1 MKRFSILF
9 VVAVWGLMLTS
20 MPLHAKV
27 VECATIEAIN
37 AAIIQANN
45 INTPDTILLT
55 QDINNAA
62 AIIASGNYNF
72 MLDLGG
78 HTIVGNNEMIDALG
92 GSSNYALIYIA
103 SAKARIVNGS
113 LRGKRNGYNSISAL
127 IYATSG
133 AEVLVQ
139 NVSMY
144 EKVGAC
150 VRSNDYS
157 EVTVHNCG
165 LRHEGV
171 GKTSDNKSYSSGC
184 FLVSYTGTINV
195 DHCTAVSEK
204 AYVFYIFT
212 TGGYINIY
220 GGSYTAESTTVN
232 VDDNVNHNWGAQTAM
247 LRMDAKPN
255 VQGSINIDGG
265 TFNGSIFR
273 QDRTETNLNIYSG
286 TFMNVGPGTAIVE
299 EDGQVKI
306 KDVNHATATKPQS
319 LSDYNLVKKHSDSDP
334 YPDINYD
341 PETGSAVVNPEKAN
355 PADDKPY
362 PDVPSGGC
370 TAVYT
375 TVQDSI
381 EEGETYMFAD
391 LRIFT
396 IGTYSHTFTKAD
408 GCDSIVTLILKRSS
422 VTSHHVYDT
431 ICPGD
436 SYRFYDRWLT
446 EAGNYKHTLK
456 DIHDQDSLITLHLY
470 VRKPILAPADNQTLC
485 PTEFGSFTW
494 RGKHFASEGTYY
506 DTIRYAVSGCDSI
519 YYTLHLNAFA
529 SYHKRDTIVACQ
541 QVEWNGR
548 LYTQSGI
555 YSDTVPNSVG
565 CDSIRTL
572 YLTINRLVSVP
583 VEYDTICVSQSPYL
597 WHGQN
602 LNQSGIYYDTVSY
615 RLSDCDSA
623 HYELHL
629 TINPTLKSDTTVYV
643 CEQNLPFEWVVNGVT
658 TWTTDK
664 TGAFLHV
671 DTIPSL
677 TTGCDSIITLHYN
690 GLKTQRVTV
699 PVTAFKQY
707 KWNDKVYSVSGVY
720 SDTTAGADGC
730 DSITILNLTIQNPTY
745 ARVENV
751 SICPNDTDTYTWR
764 GKHFNT
770 TGTYRDTLHYLTTG
784 FDSIYYTLQLTLLPI
799 LTHHDTLTICRG
811 DMPYVWK
818 DTVFNTVGT
827 HTYAKTYTSQVTGC
841 DSIVTL
847 HLTVLDRYPMPVEYD
862 TICQSELKTYT
873 WHGQQPQASGVYY
886 DTTHYALTGC
896 DSAYYELHLTVHP
909 TLYHHFDMTVC
920 EQELPIAILGDTVI
934 STVGV
939 YDHSR
944 RYQSVL
950 TGCDSIVTAHVTV
963 QAAIDAPVEYDTICV
978 SEMSTYTWRGHKP
991 QTAGEY
997 RDTAYYTS
1005 GCDSVHYLLHLT
1017 INPVLTTDS
1026 VYQMCEQD
1034 LPYVWLDTTYNT
1046 AGSFTRSTVL
1056 TSLVTGCDSIVTLHL
1071 TVHPTEHAVS
1081 TVTMCREMTWNGR
1094 SLTQSGTYVDTLRNR
1109 FGCDSIVTLHLTVLK
1124 PTVAENKYD
1133 TICSADLSQYTWR
1146 NRSFTQSG
1154 TYADTLYFTATG
1166 CDSAYHILHLTV
1178 GQPFMAY
1185 DTIASCDSYTWRGK
1199 TYTASGDYSDAYTT
1213 FAGCDS
1219 IYHLHLNIHPSYALY
1234 DTITSCS
1241 AVNYRQQTYDHS
1253 GDYVVPLVS
1262 VHGCDSV
1269 YHLHLT
1275 INGGVLYD
1283 NLPLVS
1289 LYGNRLLLL
1298 DRNSIEAQGHSFQAK
1313 DVQWFRVE
1321 GTQDNPLLPDEEDD
1335 ELLVSGVEYYSYYN
1349 DEVIPAGSYYAR
1361 IDQPSQGP
1369 CGAYIRTRVIKLYT
1383 SQQSTPKLAPNRVT
1397 KGEPLHII
1405 DLDASAV
1412 YTCTVY
1418 SSTGE
1423 TLVTRTFTGLEAQ
1436 SIDVSLMQGIYL
1448 MKLTNDEQS
1457 LTLPVTVL

>member
-1 MKRFSILF
+1 
-9 VVAVWGLMLTS
+9 MLIS

-55 QDINNAA
+55 QDINNAT

-150 VRSNDYS
+150 VRSDNYS

-204 AYVFYIFT
+204 AYVFYVFT

-319 LSDYNLVKKHSDSDP
+319 LSEFNLVKKHSDSDP
-334 YPDINYD
+334 YPEINYD

-396 IGTYSHTFTKAD
+396 IGTYSHTFTKVD

-422 VTSHHVYDT
+422 VVSHHVYDT
-431 ICPGD
+431 ICQGD
-436 SYRFYDRWLT
+436 AYRYQDQWLT
-446 EAGNYKHTLK
+446 EAGNYKFTLR
-456 DIHDQDSLITLHLY
+456 DSQDRDSLITLHLY
-470 VRKPILAPADNQTLC
+470 VRKPIIAPADNLKLC
-485 PTEFGSFTW
+485 PTEFGSFEW
-494 RGKHFASEGTYY
+494 RGRHIATEGTYY

-519 YYTLHLNAFA
+519 YYTLNLSAFA

-541 QVEWNGR
+541 QVEWNGK

-565 CDSIRTL
+565 CDSIKTL

-583 VEYDTICVSQSPYL
+583 VEYDTICASQSPYL

-629 TINPTLKSDTTVYV
+629 TINPALKRDTTVYV
-643 CEQNLPFEWVVNGVT
+643 CEQDLPFVWVVNGVT
-658 TWTTDK
+658 TWSTDK

-690 GLKTQRVTV
+690 GLKTPRVAI
-699 PVTAFKQY
+699 PVTAFKSY
-707 KWNDKVYSVSGVY
+707 KWNGEVYTESGVY
-720 SDTTAGADGC
+720 RDTAVSADGC

-751 SICPNDTDTYTWR
+751 SICPNDTNTYTWR

-799 LTHHDTLTICRG
+799 LTHHDTLSICRSEL
-811 DMPYVWK
+811 PYVWK
-818 DTVFNTVGT
+818 DTVFNTVGA
-827 HTYAKTYTSQVTGC
+827 HTYSKTYTSQVTGC

-847 HLTVLDRYPMPVEYD
+847 HLTVLDRFTMPVEYD

-920 EQELPIAILGDTVI
+920 EQELPIAILGDTI
-934 STVGV
+934 IRTVGV

-963 QAAIDAPVEYDTICV
+963 HAATDAPVEYDTVCV
-978 SEMSTYTWRGHKP
+978 SEMSNYTWRRGQKP
-991 QTAGEY
+991 QSAGIY
-997 RDTAYYTS
+997 RDTIYYTS
-1005 GCDSVHYLLHLT
+1005 GCDSIRYTLHLT
-1017 INPVLTTDS
+1017 VNPVLTSDS
-1026 VYQMCEQD
+1026 VYEMCEQD

-1046 AGSFTRSTVL
+1046 AGSFTRSTTL
-1056 TSLVTGCDSIVTLHL
+1056 TSQVTGCDSIVTLHL
-1071 TVHPTEHAVS
+1071 TVHPTERAVS

-1094 SLTQSGTYVDTLRNR
+1094 SLTQSGTYVDTLINR
-1109 FGCDSIVTLHLTVLK
+1109 FGCDSIVTLHLTVLQ
-1124 PTVAENKYD
+1124 PTIAEEKYD
-1133 TICSADLSQYTWR
+1133 TVCSSELARYRWR
-1146 NRSFTQSG
+1146 NRTFTTAG
-1154 TYADTLYFTATG
+1154 TYADTLFFTATG

-1178 GQPFMAY
+1178 GEPFISN
-1185 DTIASCDSYTWRGK
+1185 DTIVSCDSYTWRGK
-1199 TYTASGDYSDAYTT
+1199 TYTSSGDYLDTYTT

-1219 IYHLHLNIHPSYALY
+1219 IYRVHLIIRSSYALY
-1234 DTITSCS
+1234 DTITSCQ

-1275 INGGVLYD
+1275 VNGGVLYD

-1397 KGEPLHII
+1397 RGEHLHII

-1457 LTLPVTVL
+1457 QTLPFTVY